1 MLGLHRNR
9 PAIFC
14 PLTGKCVSVFASTA
28 AGWSKAAKLVAEIR
42 DALVSGDPR
51 NSRDP
56 MKYEGRDW
64 KAKP

>member
-14 PLTGKCVSVFASTA
+14 PVRGKCVFVFAATA
-28 AGWSKAAKLVAEIR
+28 AGWSKAVKHVAEIR
-42 DALVSGDPR
+42 DALVSSDPR

-64 KAKP
+64 KVQS

>member
-14 PLTGKCVSVFASTA
+14 PLTGKCVAILRSTA
-28 AGWSKAAKLVAEIR
+28 AGWSKAVKLVAEIR
-42 DALVSGDPR
+42 DTLANGSPEH
-51 NSRDP
+51 SRDP

-64 KAKP
+64 RVQP